1 MSEKLREKIEKAAED
16 YADLLITRIEIAN
29 QEPSN
34 TKYLVKI
41 DEAMRMLSYM
51 AVTLEKINRLNRGND
66 ADGQDN

>member
-1 MSEKLREKIEKAAED
+1 MSEKLREKIEKAAEY

-34 TKYLVKI
+34 TEYVIKI

-51 AVTLEKINRLNRGND
+51 AVTLEKINRLDRGND
-66 ADGQDN
+66 TDGQVN